1 MGEKNISCDSVAEE
15 KISAEK
21 AKAAVIGTEA
31 AASSEMSIE
40 RDIDTEPDAQEEISD
55 MLKRIEELQQVN
67 NRKLTEMDRKYHN
80 SFADVITRQQAEL
93 DMFREGLGRN
103 AVNGIL
109 RSVSELY
116 SNYEGYSQCE
126 DLHKV
131 RLGFDSLLEELLQ
144 LLHENGVSEYKSAVG
159 DRYSVKFCKPFDK
172 IKTAGKEKHC
182 TVIESRNVGFY
193 IDKTVLVPE
202 RVKIYVYDESC
213 TNKETEE

>member
-1 MGEKNISCDSVAEE
+1 MDEKNISYDSITEE
-15 KISAEK
+15 KINAEK
-21 AKAAVIGTEA
+21 AEAVVIETESA
-31 AASSEMSIE
+31 VSSEMSIE
-40 RDIDTEPDAQEEISD
+40 RDIDIEPDVQKEISD

-67 NRKLTEMDRKYHN
+67 NRRLNEMVCKYHN
-80 SFADVITRQQAEL
+80 GFADVITRQQAEL

-116 SNYEGYSQCE
+116 SDYEKYSQCE

-131 RLGFDSLLEELLQ
+131 KIGFDSLLEDLLQ

-172 IKTAGKEKHC
+172 VKTDSKECHC

-202 RVKIYVYDESC
+202 RVKIYMYDESC